1 MWIVYIQKITLV
13 TKRRTERQAVI
24 FIQKIKIRKVK
35 KVKIMCYSR
44 KVEPSVIE
52 REMQESRNKEEF
64 IGKVETITIKQIVE
78 NAKINS
84 RFGDKILVNINP
96 LHVHIPSWQ
105 RMCDVVAA
113 TEIGTKYNKYKWE
126 VPKLLYLDG
135 KLWCVD
141 GMHRIYG
148 AFKGKIKAVICEII
162 ECSEKEAIK
171 LFLGQGVDRRKMSQ
185 VDYYR
190 AAIEYG
196 DEKYIQLKEICN
208 NHNVAVKGDPI
219 ENQVGIFT
227 PIKDDIKSIRKNG
240 TELLDKI
247 ITLITD
253 LQWNGYADT
262 YNGKAYTAKYIRVMH
277 SLYAYYEG
285 RTEQMEN
292 ILKEKCI
299 GTEFFVENI
308 MNLEQ
313 CAVFDYLSEIVRY
326 EMESPF
332 TEKKRKTTK
341 KTAKVNVI

>member
-1 MWIVYIQKITLV
+1 
-13 TKRRTERQAVI
+13 
-24 FIQKIKIRKVK
+24 
-35 KVKIMCYSR
+35 MCYSR

-64 IGKVETITIKQIVE
+64 TGKVEAITIKQIVE
-78 NAKINS
+78 NAKVNS

-126 VPKLLYLDG
+126 VPKLLYLNG

-148 AFKGKIKAVICEII
+148 AFKGKIEAVICEII

-171 LFLGQGVDRRKMSQ
+171 LFLGQGIDRRKMSQ

-196 DEKYIQLKEICN
+196 DENYIQLKEICN

-227 PIKDDIKSIRKNG
+227 PIKDGIKSIRKNG

-247 ITLITD
+247 ITIITD

-285 RTEQMEN
+285 RTEQMD
-292 ILKEKCI
+292 I
-299 GTEFFVENI
+299 
-308 MNLEQ
+308 
-313 CAVFDYLSEIVRY
+313 S
-326 EMESPF
+326 
-332 TEKKRKTTK
+332 
-341 KTAKVNVI
+341 

>member
-227 PIKDDIKSIRKNG
+227 PIKDGIKSIRKNG
-240 TELLDKI
+240 TELLD
-247 ITLITD
+247 
-253 LQWNGYADT
+253 
-262 YNGKAYTAKYIRVMH
+262 
-277 SLYAYYEG
+277 
-285 RTEQMEN
+285 
-292 ILKEKCI
+292 
-299 GTEFFVENI
+299 
-308 MNLEQ
+308 
-313 CAVFDYLSEIVRY
+313 
-326 EMESPF
+326 
-332 TEKKRKTTK
+332 
-341 KTAKVNVI
+341 

>member
-1 MWIVYIQKITLV
+1 MV
-13 TKRRTERQAVI
+13 TKRQTEREAVF

-52 REMQESRNKEEF
+52 REMQEARNAEEF
-64 IGKVETITIKQIVE
+64 TGKVEAITIKQIVE
-78 NAKINS
+78 NAKVNS
-84 RFGDKILVNINP
+84 RFGDKILVNVNP

-135 KLWCVD
+135 KLFCVD

-148 AFKGKIKAVICEII
+148 AFKGKIEAVICEII

-171 LFLGQGVDRRKMSQ
+171 LFLGQGIDRRKMSQ

-196 DEKYIQLKEICN
+196 DENYIQLKEICN

-227 PIKDDIKSIRKNG
+227 PIKDGIKSIRKNG
-240 TELLDKI
+240 TELLDRI

-299 GTEFFVENI
+299 GTEFFVDNI

-332 TEKKRKTTK
+332 TQKRKTTK
-341 KTAKVNVI
+341 KTTKVKAM

>member
-1 MWIVYIQKITLV
+1 
-13 TKRRTERQAVI
+13 
-24 FIQKIKIRKVK
+24 
-35 KVKIMCYSR
+35 MCYSR

-64 IGKVETITIKQIVE
+64 TGKVEAITIKQIVE
-78 NAKINS
+78 NAKVNS

-126 VPKLLYLDG
+126 VPKLLYLNG

-148 AFKGKIKAVICEII
+148 AFKGKIEAVICEII
-162 ECSEKEAIK
+162 ECSEKDAIS
-171 LFLGQGVDRRKMSQ
+171 LFLCQTDDRRKMSQ

-190 AAIEYG
+190 AAVAIG
-196 DEKYIQLKEICN
+196 DTNYINLKEICN

-227 PIKDDIKSIRKNG
+227 PIKDGIKSIRKNG

-292 ILKEKCI
+292 ILKEKCM

-313 CAVFDYLSEIVRY
+313 CAVFDYLSEIIRY

-332 TEKKRKTTK
+332 TEKKRIAKTTRK
-341 KTAKVNVI
+341 STKAKVM

>member
-1 MWIVYIQKITLV
+1 
-13 TKRRTERQAVI
+13 
-24 FIQKIKIRKVK
+24 
-35 KVKIMCYSR
+35 MCYSR

-52 REMQESRNKEEF
+52 REMQEARNKEEF
-64 IGKVETITIKQIVE
+64 TDKVETITIKQIVE
-78 NAKINS
+78 NAKVNS

-96 LHVHIPSWQ
+96 LHIHIPSWQ

-126 VPKLLYLDG
+126 VPKLLYLNG

-148 AFKGKIKAVICEII
+148 AFKGKIESVICKII

-171 LFLGQGVDRRKMSQ
+171 LFLGQGIDRRKMSQ

-196 DEKYIQLKEICN
+196 DENYIQLKEVCN

-227 PIKDDIKSIRKNG
+227 PIKDGIKSIRKNG

-313 CAVFDYLSEIVRY
+313 CAVFDYLSEIIRY

-332 TEKKRKTTK
+332 TEKKRKTAK
-341 KTAKVNVI
+341 KTLKSKAM

>member
-1 MWIVYIQKITLV
+1 M
-13 TKRRTERQAVI
+13 
-24 FIQKIKIRKVK
+24 QKIKKRKVK
-35 KVKIMCYSR
+35 KVKVMCYSR

-52 REMQESRNKEEF
+52 REMQEARNKEEF
-64 IGKVETITIKQIVE
+64 TDKVETITIKQIVE
-78 NAKINS
+78 NAKVNS

-96 LHVHIPSWQ
+96 LHIHIPSWQ

-126 VPKLLYLDG
+126 VPKLLYLNE

-148 AFKGKIKAVICEII
+148 AFKGKIEAVICEII

-196 DEKYIQLKEICN
+196 DENYIQLKEVCN

-227 PIKDDIKSIRKNG
+227 PIKDGIKSIRKNG

-277 SLYAYYEG
+277 SMYAYYEG
-285 RTEQMEN
+285 RTEQMES
-292 ILKEKCI
+292 ILKDKCI

-332 TEKKRKTTK
+332 TEKKRTAKTTK
-341 KTAKVNVI
+341 KSSMVKAI

>member
-1 MWIVYIQKITLV
+1 
-13 TKRRTERQAVI
+13 
-24 FIQKIKIRKVK
+24 
-35 KVKIMCYSR
+35 MCYSR

-64 IGKVETITIKQIVE
+64 TGKVEAITIKQIVE
-78 NAKINS
+78 NAKVNS

-126 VPKLLYLDG
+126 VPKLLYLNG

-141 GMHRIYG
+141 GMHRIYW
-148 AFKGKIKAVICEII
+148 AFKGKIEAVICEII

-171 LFLGQGVDRRKMSQ
+171 LFLGQGIDRRKMSQ

-196 DEKYIQLKEICN
+196 DENYIQLKEICN

-227 PIKDDIKSIRKNG
+227 PIKDGIKSIRKNG

-247 ITLITD
+247 ITIITD

-313 CAVFDYLSEIVRY
+313 CAVFDYLSEIIRY

-332 TEKKRKTTK
+332 IEKKRKTTK
-341 KTAKVNVI
+341 KTAKVKAM

>member
-1 MWIVYIQKITLV
+1 MYIQKITLV

-148 AFKGKIKAVICEII
+148 AYKGNIKSVICEII
-162 ECSEKEAIK
+162 ECSMKDAIE
-171 LFLGQGVDRRKMSQ
+171 LFLGQTDDRRKMSQ
-185 VDYYR
+185 VDYYK
-190 AAIEYG
+190 AAIALG
-196 DEKYIQLKEICN
+196 DERYIGLKTICN
-208 NHNVAVKGDPI
+208 SHNVAVKGDPI

-227 PIKDDIKSIRKNG
+227 PIKDGIRSIEKNG
-240 TELLDKI
+240 TELLDRI
-247 ITLITD
+247 INLITD

-277 SLYAYYEG
+277 SMYAYYEG
-285 RTEQMEN
+285 RIEQMES

-299 GTEFFVENI
+299 GTEFFVDNLL
-308 MNLEQ
+308 NLEQ

-332 TEKKRKTTK
+332 TEKKRKPVK
-341 KTAKVNVI
+341 KTSKVKAM

>member
-1 MWIVYIQKITLV
+1 M
-13 TKRRTERQAVI
+13 
-24 FIQKIKIRKVK
+24 QKIKKRKVK
-35 KVKIMCYSR
+35 KVKVMCYSR

-52 REMQESRNKEEF
+52 REMQEARNKEEF
-64 IGKVETITIKQIVE
+64 TDKVETITIKQIVE
-78 NAKINS
+78 NAKVNS

-96 LHVHIPSWQ
+96 LHIHIPSWQ

-126 VPKLLYLDG
+126 VPKLLYLNE

-148 AFKGKIKAVICEII
+148 AFKGKIEAVICEII

-196 DEKYIQLKEICN
+196 DENYIQLKEVCN
-208 NHNVAVKGDPI
+208 KHNVAVKGDPI

-227 PIKDDIKSIRKNG
+227 PIIDGIKSIRKNG

-277 SLYAYYEG
+277 SMYAYYEG
-285 RTEQMEN
+285 RTEQMES
-292 ILKEKCI
+292 ILKDKCI

-332 TEKKRKTTK
+332 TEKKRTK
-341 KTAKVNVI
+341 KATKTRANAM

>member
-1 MWIVYIQKITLV
+1 M
-13 TKRRTERQAVI
+13 
-24 FIQKIKIRKVK
+24 
-35 KVKIMCYSR
+35 VKIMCMTR
-44 KVEPSVIE
+44 KVDPTVIE
-52 REMQESRNKEEF
+52 REMQEARNAEEF
-64 IGKVETITIKQIVE
+64 IGKVEAITIKQIVE
-78 NAKINS
+78 NAKVNS

-126 VPKLLYLDG
+126 VPKLLCLNG
-135 KLWCVD
+135 KLLCVD

-148 AFKGKIKAVICEII
+148 AFKGGIESVICEII

-171 LFLGQGVDRRKMSQ
+171 LFLGQGIDRRKMSQ

-190 AAIEYG
+190 AAVAVG
-196 DEKYIQLKEICN
+196 DTNYINLKEICN
-208 NHNVAVKGDPI
+208 RHNVAVKGDSI
-219 ENQVGIFT
+219 ENQIGIFT
-227 PIKDDIKSIRKNG
+227 PIKDGIKSIRKNG
-240 TELLDKI
+240 IELLDKI

-292 ILKEKCI
+292 ILKEKCM
-299 GTEFFVENI
+299 GTEFFTENI

-332 TEKKRKTTK
+332 TEKKRKSTK
-341 KTAKVNVI
+341 KSTKVKAM

>member
-1 MWIVYIQKITLV
+1 
-13 TKRRTERQAVI
+13 
-24 FIQKIKIRKVK
+24 
-35 KVKIMCYSR
+35 
-44 KVEPSVIE
+44 
-52 REMQESRNKEEF
+52 
-64 IGKVETITIKQIVE
+64 
-78 NAKINS
+78 
-84 RFGDKILVNINP
+84 
-96 LHVHIPSWQ
+96 
-105 RMCDVVAA
+105 
-113 TEIGTKYNKYKWE
+113 
-126 VPKLLYLDG
+126 
-135 KLWCVD
+135 
-141 GMHRIYG
+141 MHRIYG

-227 PIKDDIKSIRKNG
+227 PIKDGIKSIRKNG

>member
-1 MWIVYIQKITLV
+1 
-13 TKRRTERQAVI
+13 
-24 FIQKIKIRKVK
+24 
-35 KVKIMCYSR
+35 MCYSR

-64 IGKVETITIKQIVE
+64 TGKVEAITIKQIVE
-78 NAKINS
+78 NAKVNS

-105 RMCDVVAA
+105 RMCD
-113 TEIGTKYNKYKWE
+113 WE
-126 VPKLLYLDG
+126 VPKLLYLNG

-148 AFKGKIKAVICEII
+148 AFKGKIEAVICEII

-196 DEKYIQLKEICN
+196 DENYIQLKEICN

-227 PIKDDIKSIRKNG
+227 PIKDGIKSIRKNG

-247 ITLITD
+247 ITIITD

-313 CAVFDYLSEIVRY
+313 CAVFDYLSDIMRY
-326 EMESPF
+326 EMENPF
-332 TEKKRKTTK
+332 KQEKPKRKTRK
-341 KTAKVNVI
+341 IQAM

>member
-1 MWIVYIQKITLV
+1 M
-13 TKRRTERQAVI
+13 
-24 FIQKIKIRKVK
+24 QKIKKRKVK
-35 KVKIMCYSR
+35 KVKVMCYSR

-52 REMQESRNKEEF
+52 REMQEARNKEEF
-64 IGKVETITIKQIVE
+64 TDKVETITIKQIVE
-78 NAKINS
+78 NAKVNS

-96 LHVHIPSWQ
+96 LHIHIPSWQ

-126 VPKLLYLDG
+126 VPKLLYLNE

-148 AFKGKIKAVICEII
+148 AFKGKIEAVICEII

-171 LFLGQGVDRRKMSQ
+171 LFLGQGIDRRKMSQ

-196 DEKYIQLKEICN
+196 DENYIQLKEVCN
-208 NHNVAVKGDPI
+208 KHNVAVKGDPI

-227 PIKDDIKSIRKNG
+227 PIKDGIKSIRKNG

-277 SLYAYYEG
+277 SMYAYYEG
-285 RTEQMEN
+285 RTEQMES
-292 ILKEKCI
+292 ILKDKCI

-332 TEKKRKTTK
+332 KNRSKTEAKKSNRKM
-341 KTAKVNVI
+341 A

>member
-1 MWIVYIQKITLV
+1 M
-13 TKRRTERQAVI
+13 
-24 FIQKIKIRKVK
+24 QKIKKRKVK
-35 KVKIMCYSR
+35 KVKVMCYSR

-52 REMQESRNKEEF
+52 REMQEARNKEEF
-64 IGKVETITIKQIVE
+64 TDKVETITIKQIVE
-78 NAKINS
+78 NAKVNS

-96 LHVHIPSWQ
+96 LHIHIPSWQ

-126 VPKLLYLDG
+126 VPKLLYLNE

-148 AFKGKIKAVICEII
+148 AFKGKIEAVICEII

-171 LFLGQGVDRRKMSQ
+171 LFLGQGIDRRKMSQ

-196 DEKYIQLKEICN
+196 DENYIQLKEVCN
-208 NHNVAVKGDPI
+208 KHNVAVKGDPI

-227 PIKDDIKSIRKNG
+227 PIKDGIKSIRKNG

-277 SLYAYYEG
+277 SMYAYYEG
-285 RTEQMEN
+285 RTEQMES
-292 ILKEKCI
+292 ILKDKCI

-332 TEKKRKTTK
+332 TEKKRTK
-341 KTAKVNVI
+341 KATKTRANAM